1 MAVSVVVERVSV
13 EDRVAQAE
21 TDIRN
26 LADSILKLTE
36 LVEKVNLVQQE
47 VLRVMGQFLTALK
60 TGS

>member
-1 MAVSVVVERVSV
+1 METAEQVSI
-13 EDRVAQAE
+13 EDRVTQAE

-36 LVEKVNLVQQE
+36 SVEKVNLVQRE